1 MKKFI
6 SLDAVVALICEEFG
20 VTSTRWI
27 REEWGYPVSIES
39 IIFNNGLIADVSNS
53 EFWLD
58 TVGVREGKTV
68 YNCPLAEEDINE
80 QSLKNLYELLLKIGN
95 MQPVA
100 AVV

>member
-58 TVGVREGKTV
+58 TVGVREGKTI

-80 QSLKNLYELLLKIGN
+80 QSLRNLYELLLKIGN
-95 MQPVA
+95 MQPVV

>member
-80 QSLKNLYELLLKIGN
+80 QSLRNLYELLLKIGN
-95 MQPVA
+95 MQPVVA
-100 AVV
+100 AV

>member
-80 QSLKNLYELLLKIGN
+80 QSLRNLYELLLKIGN
-95 MQPVA
+95 MQPVV

>member
-1 MKKFI
+1 MRKFM
-6 SLDAVVALICEEFG
+6 SLEAVVSLVCEELG
-20 VTSTRWI
+20 VTSTRWT

-39 IIFNNGLIADVSNS
+39 IVFNNGLIADVSNS

-68 YNCPLAEEDINE
+68 YNCPLAEEDTNE
-80 QSLKNLYELLLKIGN
+80 QSLTRLYELLMRISN